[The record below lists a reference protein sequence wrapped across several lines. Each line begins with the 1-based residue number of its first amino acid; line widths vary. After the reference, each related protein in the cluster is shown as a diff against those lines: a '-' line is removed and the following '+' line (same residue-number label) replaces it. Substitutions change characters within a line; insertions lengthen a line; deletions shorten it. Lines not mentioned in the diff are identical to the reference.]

1 MKLRSE
7 VWRDIESQSFD
18 VCVIGGGATG
28 AGCALDAQLRG
39 FKTVLLEARD
49 FASGTS
55 SASTKLAHGGVRYL
69 QQAVTRFDKAQF
81 RMVQEAL
88 RERKGMLANAPHLA
102 EAGDFLIPCF
112 RPWEAWYYGLGLKLY
127 DRLAGSSV
135 LGPSRVLT
143 RDQALARLPKLRRGS
158 LRGAVVYK
166 DGQFDDAR
174 YCLALVKAFTDAGGT
189 AINYC
194 KVAGFEKGAD
204 GKLAAAFAEDVLRGA
219 KTLVRAQVFVNATGP
234 FSDSLRLLADPQ
246 TQSRL
251 VLSKGAH
258 ILLPL
263 ERGGPAL
270 LIPKTK
276 DGRVIFA
283 IPWMDRLLVGTTD
296 EFVQDTREVSVTQRD
311 ADYLL
316 SYLNHYSTHSYSRAD
331 IVSAFAGVRPLVRS
345 KVSRSTKDLIREHEV
360 EISATSGLI
369 SILGGKWTSYRA
381 MAEDTI
387 NVVEEKL
394 GRRGPC
400 RTVGYRL
407 PGSEGYRSD
416 LWRSIAADTGLPE
429 ASARHL
435 ARKYGT
441 ETSSVLAL
449 VREHPEWKRAL
460 VPEGAPIQAEVIYSA
475 RHEMAMSVEDVLA
488 RRLGL
493 QFYSWELSLKAASDV
508 AELLGN
514 EWIWS
519 EDQRWRAAQ
528 DYVGGLQR
536 LRRALQGERDR
547 GFREAGAG
555 KSGGSA
561 GHA

>member
-1 MKLRSE
+1 MKPRPE
-7 VWRDIESQSFD
+7 AWRDIESQAFD

-39 FKTVLLEARD
+39 FNTVLVEARD

-69 QQAVTRFDKAQF
+69 QQAITRFDKAQF
-81 RMVQEAL
+81 RLVQEAL
-88 RERKGMLANAPHLA
+88 RERKVMLANAPHLA
-102 EAGDFLIPCF
+102 EASDFLIPCF
-112 RPWEAWYYGLGLKLY
+112 RAWEVWYYELGLKLY

-158 LRGAVVYK
+158 LHGAVVYK

-174 YCLALVKAFTDAGGT
+174 YCLALVKGFTDAGGA

-194 KVAGFEKGAD
+194 KVGGFEKRAD
-204 GKLAAAFAEDVLRGA
+204 GTLAAALVEDALTGA
-219 KTLVRAQVFVNATGP
+219 QISVRAQAFVNATGP

-246 TQSRL
+246 AQPRL

-263 ERGGPAL
+263 REGPAM

-296 EFVQDTREVSVTQRD
+296 ELVQDTQEVSVTQRD

-345 KVSRSTKDLIREHEV
+345 KLSRSTKDLIREHEV
-360 EISATSGLI
+360 EVGPTSVLI

-387 NVVEEKL
+387 NVVEQKL

-400 RTVGYRL
+400 RTSDYRL
-407 PGSEGYRSD
+407 PGSEGYRLD

-429 ASARHL
+429 ATARHL
-435 ARKYGT
+435 AHKYGS
-441 ETSSVLAL
+441 EAYSVLAL
-449 VREHPEWKRAL
+449 MRERPEWKTAL
-460 VPEGAPIQAEVIYSA
+460 VPDAAPIQAEVVYGA
-475 RHEMAMSVEDVLA
+475 RQEMAMSVEDVLA

-493 QFYSWELSLKAASDV
+493 QFYSWELALKAAPDV

-514 EWIWS
+514 EWNWS
-519 EDQRWRAAQ
+519 EDWRWRAAQ
-528 DYVGGLQR
+528 DYVGRLQR
-536 LRRALQGERDR
+536 LMRALQGQERH
-547 GFREAGAG
+547 FQKAGAG
-555 KSGGSA
+555 KIGGGA

>member
-1 MKLRSE
+1 MKPRSE
-7 VWRDIESQSFD
+7 VWRDIELQSFD

-39 FKTVLLEARD
+39 FNTVLVELRD

-69 QQAVTRFDKAQF
+69 QQAITRFDKAQF
-81 RMVQEAL
+81 RVVQAAL
-88 RERKGMLANAPHLA
+88 RERKVMIANAPHLA
-102 EAGDFLIPCF
+102 EASDFLIPCF
-112 RPWEAWYYGLGLKLY
+112 RPWEVWYYELGLKLY
-127 DRLAGSSV
+127 DWIAGSSV
-135 LGPSRVLT
+135 LGPTRVLT

-158 LRGAVVYK
+158 LRGAVIYK

-174 YCLALVKAFTDAGGT
+174 YCLALVKAFTDAGGA
-189 AINYC
+189 AINYS
-194 KVAGFEKGAD
+194 KVGGFEKGAD
-204 GKLAAAFAEDVLRGA
+204 GKLAAAFVEDTLTGA
-219 KTLVRAQVFVNATGP
+219 QTPVRARAFVNATGP

-246 TQSRL
+246 AQPRL

-263 ERGGPAL
+263 ERAGPGL

-296 EFVQDTREVSVTQRD
+296 ELVRDTEVSVTQRD

-331 IVSAFAGVRPLVRS
+331 VVSAFAGVRPLVRS
-345 KVSRSTKDLIREHEV
+345 KLSRRTKDLIREHEV
-360 EISATSGLI
+360 EVGGTSGLI

-394 GRRGPC
+394 GKRGPC
-400 RTVGYRL
+400 RTASYRL
-407 PGSEGYRSD
+407 PGSEGYRLD
-416 LWRSIAADTGLPE
+416 LWRSIAADTGLHE
-429 ASARHL
+429 ATARHL
-435 ARKYGT
+435 ARKYGS
-441 ETSSVLAL
+441 EASSVLAL
-449 VREHPEWKRAL
+449 VRERPEWRAAL
-460 VPEGAPIQAEVIYSA
+460 VPDAAPIQAEVVYGA

-488 RRLGL
+488 RRLGV
-493 QFYSWELSLKAASDV
+493 QFYSWDLALKAASDV
-508 AELLGN
+508 AELLGD
-514 EWIWS
+514 EWNWS
-519 EDQRWRAAQ
+519 EDQRWRAVQ
-528 DYVGGLQR
+528 DYVGRLQR
-536 LRRALQGERDR
+536 LMWALQGQERQSQR
-547 GFREAGAG
+547 VSAG
-555 KSGGSA
+555 KSGGAA